1 MIVILDQKSL
11 DVKILYLY
19 HLVRAKDTRS
29 REEPPMFEHEIRTEA
44 ARERAAHL
52 SSDWSPIAPRH
63 RVRLTLGRWL
73 IGAGRRLEGAGSTF
87 AHEALARRA
96 H

>member
-1 MIVILDQKSL
+1 ML
-11 DVKILYLY
+11 
-19 HLVRAKDTRS
+19 
-29 REEPPMFEHEIRTEA
+29 EHEVRTEA
-44 ARERAAHL
+44 ARARAARL
-52 SSDWSPIAPRH
+52 SSDWSPIPPRH

-73 IGAGRRLEGAGSTF
+73 IGAGRRLTAEPRASAF

>member
-1 MIVILDQKSL
+1 
-11 DVKILYLY
+11 
-19 HLVRAKDTRS
+19 
-29 REEPPMFEHEIRTEA
+29 MFEHEIRTEA

-73 IGAGRRLEGAGSTF
+73 IGAGRRLAPEQAPSAF
-87 AHEALARRA
+87 AHEALPRC
-96 H
+96 

>member
-1 MIVILDQKSL
+1 M
-11 DVKILYLY
+11 Y
-19 HLVRAKDTRS
+19 
-29 REEPPMFEHEIRTEA
+29 EHEIRTEA
-44 ARERAAHL
+44 ARERAAYL

-73 IGAGRRLEGAGSTF
+73 IGAGRRLEGAGSAF
-87 AHEALARRA
+87 SHEALARRA

>member
-1 MIVILDQKSL
+1 ML
-11 DVKILYLY
+11 
-19 HLVRAKDTRS
+19 
-29 REEPPMFEHEIRTEA
+29 EHEIRTDA
-44 ARERAAHL
+44 ARERAARL
-52 SSDWSPIAPRH
+52 SSDWSPIVPRH

-73 IGAGRRLEGAGSTF
+73 IGAGRRLTADCRERSGF